1 MNFTFVILLF
11 DYRYIVGAVKNM
23 GTFEIFEDKKKK
35 LRFRLKAENGEI
47 IAQSEAYE
55 SSAGLMDG
63 IIAIKEE
70 ASDAPI
76 ENLTKRDIAEL
87 KDPCCGCAGCK
98 NK

>member
-11 DYRYIVGAVKNM
+11 DYRYIVDAVKNM
-23 GTFEIFEDKKKK
+23 GKFEIFEDKKNK
-35 LRFRLKAENGEI
+35 LRFRLRAENGEI
-47 IAQSEAYE
+47 IAQSESYE
-55 SSAGLMDG
+55 NTSGLMDG
-63 IIAIKEE
+63 INAIKEE

-87 KDPCCGCAGCK
+87 KDPCCGCTGCS